1 MEHHDDCRK
10 TQQRSPRLHYP
21 SLVLYLILNL
31 FAATMEPIVAASML
45 IWIIITRHM
54 NYALVFPTKP
64 SFSSMLPF
72 TTHFQTITIKRSDG
86 ICPVV
91 GKIGILQWSDGSRV
105 YDVLHVHEHDNW
117 MQTGRTRRAIVCQKG
132 FQKAWISRIY
142 LITFHNMHM
151 LEKRAEQT

>member
-1 MEHHDDCRK
+1 MVKTINYHTELKGLREAIFYFLLAVCLINQLISDSNKSESQKAKKNTILSKSPWHTKVHQPQEAGMEHHDDCRK

-64 SFSSMLPF
+64 SFSSILPF
-72 TTHFQTITIKRSDG
+72 TTHF
-86 ICPVV
+86 
-91 GKIGILQWSDGSRV
+91 
-105 YDVLHVHEHDNW
+105 
-117 MQTGRTRRAIVCQKG
+117 
-132 FQKAWISRIY
+132 
-142 LITFHNMHM
+142 
-151 LEKRAEQT
+151 

>member
-1 MEHHDDCRK
+1 MEHGDCRK
-10 TQQRSPRLHYP
+10 TQQRSPRLHFP
-21 SLVLYLILNL
+21 SLVLYLMLSF

-45 IWIIITRHM
+45 IWITITRHM

-64 SFSSMLPF
+64 SSSSTLPF
-72 TTHFQTITIKRSDG
+72 TTHFQTITIERSDG

-105 YDVLHVHEHDNW
+105 YEHDNW
-117 MQTGRTRRAIVCQKG
+117 MQTVRTRRAIVCQKG
-132 FQKAWISRIY
+132 FQKPWISRIY
-142 LITFHNMHM
+142 LITFHMHM